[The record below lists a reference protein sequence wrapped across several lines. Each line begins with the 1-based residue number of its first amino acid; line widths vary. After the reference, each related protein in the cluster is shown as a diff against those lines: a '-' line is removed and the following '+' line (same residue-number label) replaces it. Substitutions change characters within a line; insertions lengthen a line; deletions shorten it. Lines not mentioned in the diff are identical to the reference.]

1 MRPELATFAITL
13 FLFCCEQQVQS
24 EAPAPSA
31 DLITP
36 SGATMLADPEGIS
49 SGSVEALAL
58 PELEAL
64 NFGRFVTSA
73 ACALCHSN
81 HFAASAMRGSEGED
95 LGPFNLWQGTMMA
108 NASRDPFW

>member
-1 MRPELATFAITL
+1 
-13 FLFCCEQQVQS
+13 
-24 EAPAPSA
+24 
-31 DLITP
+31 
-36 SGATMLADPEGIS
+36 MLADPEGIS

-108 NASRDPFW
+108 NASRDPFWWAQASSESAMASPEKRASVEGACVHTGPFY